1 MYFKY
6 SAIFIGVVL
15 ISFNLEAQ
23 NLTKLGIDT
32 SDIPAGLPIGSAAP
46 LFEAKNTEGKMVNLG
61 NIIAQNPVVLI
72 FYRGEWCP
80 VCSKFLTQY
89 TDSLPQIKAAGAEVL
104 FITPNTTAHATKT
117 KAKYANLLQVLPDS
131 DGEIMKAYGVDF
143 KVTEQYQKKI
153 KRFLKADIAK
163 SNNQKD
169 AVLPVPATYIIGE
182 NGIILWRHFDLN
194 YKNRATAGAI
204 LEHLP

>member
-15 ISFNLEAQ
+15 ISFNLSAQ

-32 SDIPAGLPIGSAAP
+32 SDIPAGLPIGTKAP
-46 LFEAKNTEGKMVNLG
+46 LFEAKNTDGEIVNLG

-80 VCSKFLTQY
+80 VCSKYLAQL
-89 TDSLPQIKAAGAEVL
+89 TDSLHQIKAAGAEVL
-104 FITPNTTAHATKT
+104 FITPNTTANATKT
-117 KAKYANLLQVLPDS
+117 KAKYDNLLQVVPDS

-163 SNNQKD
+163 SNNQED

-182 NGIILWRHFDLN
+182 KGIILWRHFDLN
-194 YKNRATAGAI
+194 YKNRANAGAI